1 MARIRTFQLSSKVMQ
16 KGSKGSVILL
26 GLLPYRQGVHQ
37 TFTIY
42 ISSSTLTTGTLLF
55 QMAHFCIGSFLL
67 NMFFHI
73 HFLLLIGSFIL
84 SMFFHI
90 HQYHQMDFVDTRKFL
105 EYSSSA
111 CRGIPCSSHTSVLQ
125 KNCSSC
131 QVGVALTLILSNI

>member
-1 MARIRTFQLSSKVMQ
+1 MRTFLLSSKVMQ

-26 GLLPYRQGVHQ
+26 GLLPYAQGLHQ
-37 TFTIY
+37 TFTTY

-55 QMAHFCIGSFLL
+55 SNGSL
-67 NMFFHI
+67 
-73 HFLLLIGSFIL
+73 
-84 SMFFHI
+84 

-111 CRGIPCSSHTSVLQ
+111 CRGIPCSSHTSVLH